1 VTAAAEGMPLA
12 QDVEALS
19 QSIKSGSWG
28 AGLEAGVTTGL
39 DVLGTIT
46 NPVDS
51 LLTSGIS
58 WLMEHVHVFTEI
70 LDSLAGNPAAIQA
83 YADHWTQRSQQL
95 TDIALDLRNHVA
107 NDTNAWTGEAADT
120 YRAQAAQQV
129 DGIHAAAASADS
141 VAAAVQGAGQLVA
154 SVRMLVRDL
163 IAQAVAE
170 IIEHIPVWLAA
181 EGCSLGLATPGVIAD
196 AVALIA
202 KWM

>member
-1 VTAAAEGMPLA
+1 MTSATEGMPLA

-19 QSIKSGSWG
+19 QAIKSGSWG
-28 AGLEAGVTTGL
+28 AGLESGLGTGL
-39 DVLGTIT
+39 DVLGTIA

-70 LDSLAGNPAAIQA
+70 LDSLAGNPTAIQA
-83 YADHWTQRSQQL
+83 YADQWTQHSQQL
-95 TDIALDLRNHVA
+95 TDIAVDLHNHVN
-107 NDTNAWTGEAADT
+107 NDTTAWTGDAGDA
-120 YRAQAAQQV
+120 YRAQATQQV
-129 DGIHAAAASADS
+129 DGLHAAAASADS

-163 IAQAVAE
+163 IAQAIAE

-202 KWM
+202 KWV